1 MHPENFARWWRSW
14 RDEHGLDGVGLHE
27 LRHTFATYVVSKGT
41 DMITAAD
48 LMGHSGTQMLENVYA
63 HTVPE
68 NKVSAMKAV
77 GDFMF
82 GLDD

>member
-1 MHPENFARWWRSW
+1 M
-14 RDEHGLDGVGLHE
+14 
-27 LRHTFATYVVSKGT
+27 SKGT